1 MAGKQRGHNEG
12 TISQRADGRWEARIS
27 LGYVDGKVK
36 RKCIYGK
43 TRAEVAA
50 KMTKVQ
56 RDLQQYIMPVADER
70 LTVKAFLTRWL
81 EDAAQPSLRGTTYAS
96 YRGVVN
102 GHLIP
107 ALGHV
112 ALVKLTAPDVLKY
125 QKTKLVSGLSARTV
139 TYHRAIL
146 RRALSDAVKWEL
158 AHKNAAALASP
169 PRAVRHEVS
178 PFTPDEARAFLSKI
192 PGNRL
197 EALYV
202 MAMGTGMRQGELLG
216 LTWKH
221 VDLDSG
227 TAAVRQQ
234 MQRVNGT
241 LTLVEPKTA
250 QSRRTVALPAIVV
263 RALVAHRERQRF
275 ERKWAGSRWQEYG
288 LVFTTTIGTPLDNS
302 NVTHNFQKAL
312 SDAKIRKQ
320 RFHDLRH
327 CAATLMLAQGADLR
341 TIMDVLGHS
350 TITLTANTYAHLTDA
365 TRRVAADMMDDVMKA
380 RAEA

>member
-1 MAGKQRGHNEG
+1 MAGKRGQNEG
-12 TISQRADGRWEARIS
+12 SIYKRPDGRWCAQVN
-27 LGYVDGKVK
+27 LGYVNGK
-36 RKCIYGK
+36 RKRKYLYGD

-50 KMTKVQ
+50 QMTKVQ

-96 YRGVVN
+96 YKGVVN

-107 ALGHV
+107 ALGRI

-146 RRALSDAVKWEL
+146 RRALADAVKWEL
-158 AHKNAAALASP
+158 VYKNAAALASP

-178 PFTPDEARAFLSKI
+178 PFTPDEARTFLSKI

-216 LTWKH
+216 LTWKC
-221 VDLDSG
+221 VNLDTG
-227 TAAVRQQ
+227 TATVKQQ
-234 MQRVNGT
+234 MQRVNGE

-250 QSRRTVALPAIVV
+250 QSRRTVALPVIVV
-263 RALVAHRERQRF
+263 TALTAHRERQRF
-275 ERKWAGSRWQEYG
+275 ERKWAGSRWQEHG
-288 LVFTTTIGTPLDNS
+288 LVFTTTIGTPLDS
-302 NVTHNFQKAL
+302 ANVTHNFQKTL

-327 CAATLMLAQGADLR
+327 CAATLMLTQGADLR

-380 RAEA
+380 RA

>member
-1 MAGKQRGHNEG
+1 MAGKRGHNEG
-12 TISQRADGRWEARIS
+12 SIRLRKDGRYEGRVTIGYADGKQQRKS
-27 LGYVDGKVK
+27 VFGKS
-36 RKCIYGK
+36 
-43 TRAEVAA
+43 RAECSE
-50 KMTKVQ
+50 KMKKVQ
-56 RDLQQYIMPVADER
+56 GDMARGIMPVADER
-70 LTVKAFLTRWL
+70 LTVKVFLTRWL

-107 ALGHV
+107 ALGHI
-112 ALVKLTAPDVLKY
+112 ALVKLTAPDVMKY
-125 QKTKLVSGLSARTV
+125 QRTKLASGLSARTV

-146 RRALSDAVKWEL
+146 RRALSDAAKWEL

-169 PRAVRHEVS
+169 PRAVRHDVS
-178 PFTPDEARAFLSKI
+178 PLTPDEARTFLSKI

-216 LTWKH
+216 LTWKN
-221 VDLDSG
+221 VDLDNG
-227 TAAVRQQ
+227 TATVRQQ
-234 MQRVNGT
+234 MQRINGK

-250 QSRRTVALPAIVV
+250 KSRRTVALPNIVV
-263 RALVAHRERQRF
+263 TALAAHRERQKF
-275 ERKWAGSRWQEYG
+275 ERRWAGSRWQEHG
-288 LVFTTTIGTPLDNS
+288 LVFTTTIGTPLDS
-302 NVTHNFQKAL
+302 ANVTHNFQKAL

-327 CAATLMLAQGADLR
+327 CAATLLLAQGADLR

-380 RAEA
+380 RA

>member
-1 MAGKQRGHNEG
+1 MAGKRGQNEG
-12 TISQRADGRWEARIS
+12 SIYKRPDGRWCAQVN
-27 LGYVDGKVK
+27 LGYVNGK
-36 RKCIYGK
+36 RKRKYLYGD
-43 TRAEVAA
+43 TRTEVAA
-50 KMTKVQ
+50 QMTKVQ

-70 LTVKAFLTRWL
+70 FTVKAFLTRWL

-107 ALGHV
+107 ALGRT

-146 RRALSDAVKWEL
+146 RRALADAVKWEL
-158 AHKNAAALASP
+158 VHKNAAALTSP

-178 PFTPDEARAFLSKI
+178 PFTPDEARTFLSKI

-216 LTWKH
+216 LTWRN

-227 TAAVRQQ
+227 AARVRQQ
-234 MQRVNGT
+234 MQRVNGK

-263 RALVAHRERQRF
+263 TALTAYRERQRF
-275 ERKWAGSRWQEYG
+275 QRKWAGSRWQEHG

-302 NVTHNFQKAL
+302 NVTHNFQKTL

-380 RAEA
+380 RA

>member
-1 MAGKQRGHNEG
+1 MAGKRGQNEG
-12 TISQRADGRWEARIS
+12 SIYKRPDGRWCGQVN
-27 LGYVDGKVK
+27 LGYVNGK
-36 RKCIYGK
+36 RKRKYLYGD

-50 KMTKVQ
+50 QMTKVQ

-96 YRGVVN
+96 YKGVVN

-107 ALGHV
+107 ALGRI

-146 RRALSDAVKWEL
+146 RRALADAVKWEL
-158 AHKNAAALASP
+158 VYKNAAALVSP

-178 PFTPDEARAFLSKI
+178 PFTPDEARTFLSKI

-216 LTWKH
+216 LTWKC
-221 VDLDSG
+221 VNLDTG
-227 TAAVRQQ
+227 TATVKQQ
-234 MQRVNGT
+234 MQRVNGK

-250 QSRRTVALPAIVV
+250 QSRRTVALPDIVV
-263 RALVAHRERQRF
+263 TALTAHRERQRF
-275 ERKWAGSRWQEYG
+275 ERKWAGSRWQEHS
-288 LVFTTTIGTPLDNS
+288 LVFTTTIGTPLDS
-302 NVTHNFQKAL
+302 ANVTHNFQKAL

-380 RAEA
+380 RA

>member
-1 MAGKQRGHNEG
+1 MAGKRGQNEG
-12 TISQRADGRWEARIS
+12 SIYKRPDGRWCGQVN
-27 LGYVDGKVK
+27 LGYVNGK
-36 RKCIYGK
+36 RKRKYLYGD

-50 KMTKVQ
+50 QMTKVQ

-96 YRGVVN
+96 YKGVVN

-107 ALGHV
+107 ALGRI

-125 QKTKLVSGLSARTV
+125 QKTKLISGLSARTV

-146 RRALSDAVKWEL
+146 RRALADAVKWEL
-158 AHKNAAALASP
+158 VYKNAAALASP

-178 PFTPDEARAFLSKI
+178 PFTPDEARTFLSKI

-216 LTWKH
+216 LTWKN
-221 VDLDSG
+221 VDLDSS

-234 MQRVNGT
+234 MQRVNGK

-263 RALVAHRERQRF
+263 TALTAHRERQRF
-275 ERKWAGSRWQEYG
+275 ERKWAGSRWQEHG
-288 LVFTTTIGTPLDNS
+288 LVFTTTIGTPLDS
-302 NVTHNFQKAL
+302 ANVTHNFQKTL

-380 RAEA
+380 RA

>member
-1 MAGKQRGHNEG
+1 MAGKRGQNEG
-12 TISQRADGRWEARIS
+12 SIYKRPDGRWCAQVN
-27 LGYVDGKVK
+27 LGYVNGK
-36 RKCIYGK
+36 RKRKYLYGD

-50 KMTKVQ
+50 QMTKVQ

-96 YRGVVN
+96 YKGVVN

-107 ALGHV
+107 AFGRI

-146 RRALSDAVKWEL
+146 RRALADAVKWEL
-158 AHKNAAALASP
+158 VYKNAAALASP

-178 PFTPDEARAFLSKI
+178 PFTPDEARTFLSKI

-216 LTWKH
+216 LTWKS
-221 VDLDSG
+221 VNLDTG
-227 TAAVRQQ
+227 TATVKQQ
-234 MQRVNGT
+234 MQRVNGK

-250 QSRRTVALPAIVV
+250 QSRRTVALPSIVV
-263 RALVAHRERQRF
+263 TALTAHRERQRF
-275 ERKWAGSRWQEYG
+275 ERKWAGSRWQEHG
-288 LVFTTTIGTPLDNS
+288 LVFTTTIGTPLDS
-302 NVTHNFQKAL
+302 ANVTHNFQKTL

-327 CAATLMLAQGADLR
+327 CAATLMLTQGADLR

-380 RAEA
+380 RA

>member
-1 MAGKQRGHNEG
+1 MAGKRGQNEG
-12 TISQRADGRWEARIS
+12 SIYKRPDGRWCAQVN
-27 LGYVDGKVK
+27 LGYVNGK
-36 RKCIYGK
+36 RKRKYLYGD

-50 KMTKVQ
+50 QMTKVQ
-56 RDLQQYIMPVADER
+56 HDLQQYIMPVADER

-96 YRGVVN
+96 YKGVVN

-107 ALGHV
+107 ALGRI

-146 RRALSDAVKWEL
+146 RRALADAVKWEL
-158 AHKNAAALASP
+158 VYKNAAALASP

-178 PFTPDEARAFLSKI
+178 PFTPDEARTFLSKI

-216 LTWKH
+216 LTWKC
-221 VDLDSG
+221 VNLDTG
-227 TAAVRQQ
+227 TATVKQQ
-234 MQRVNGT
+234 MQRVNGK

-263 RALVAHRERQRF
+263 TALTAHRERQRF
-275 ERKWAGSRWQEYG
+275 ERKWAGSRWQDHG
-288 LVFTTTIGTPLDNS
+288 LVFTTTIGTPLDS
-302 NVTHNFQKAL
+302 ANVTHNFQKAL

-327 CAATLMLAQGADLR
+327 CAATLMLTQGADLR

-380 RAEA
+380 RA

>member
-27 LGYVDGKVK
+27 LGYVDGKAK

-43 TRAEVAA
+43 TRAEVAT

-81 EDAAQPSLRGTTYAS
+81 EDAAQPSLRGTTYSS

-107 ALGHV
+107 ALGHT

-146 RRALSDAVKWEL
+146 RRALADAVKWEL
-158 AHKNAAALASP
+158 VHKNAAALTSP

-178 PFTPDEARAFLSKI
+178 PFTPDEARTFLAKI

-202 MAMGTGMRQGELLG
+202 MAMGTGMRQGE
-216 LTWKH
+216 
-221 VDLDSG
+221 
-227 TAAVRQQ
+227 TARPD
-234 MQRVNGT
+234 
-241 LTLVEPKTA
+241 VE
-250 QSRRTVALPAIVV
+250 
-263 RALVAHRERQRF
+263 ER
-275 ERKWAGSRWQEYG
+275 
-288 LVFTTTIGTPLDNS
+288 
-302 NVTHNFQKAL
+302 
-312 SDAKIRKQ
+312 
-320 RFHDLRH
+320 
-327 CAATLMLAQGADLR
+327 
-341 TIMDVLGHS
+341 
-350 TITLTANTYAHLTDA
+350 
-365 TRRVAADMMDDVMKA
+365 
-380 RAEA
+380 

>member
-1 MAGKQRGHNEG
+1 MAGKRGQNEG
-12 TISQRADGRWEARIS
+12 SIYKRPDGRWCGQVN
-27 LGYVDGKVK
+27 LGYVNGK
-36 RKCIYGK
+36 RKRKYLYGD

-50 KMTKVQ
+50 QMTKVQ

-96 YRGVVN
+96 YKGVVN

-107 ALGHV
+107 ALGRI

-146 RRALSDAVKWEL
+146 RRALADAVKWEL
-158 AHKNAAALASP
+158 VYKNAAALASP

-178 PFTPDEARAFLSKI
+178 PFTPDEARTFLSKI

-216 LTWKH
+216 LTWKC
-221 VDLDSG
+221 VNLDTG
-227 TAAVRQQ
+227 TATVKQQ

-263 RALVAHRERQRF
+263 TALTAHRERQRF
-275 ERKWAGSRWQEYG
+275 ERKWAGSRWQEHS
-288 LVFTTTIGTPLDNS
+288 LVFTTTIGTPLDS
-302 NVTHNFQKAL
+302 ANVTHNFQKTL

-327 CAATLMLAQGADLR
+327 CAATLMLTQGADLR

-380 RAEA
+380 RA

>member
-1 MAGKQRGHNEG
+1 
-12 TISQRADGRWEARIS
+12 
-27 LGYVDGKVK
+27 
-36 RKCIYGK
+36 
-43 TRAEVAA
+43 
-50 KMTKVQ
+50 MTKVQ
-56 RDLQQYIMPVADER
+56 RDLQQYIMPVVDER

-81 EDAAQPSLRGTTYAS
+81 EDAAQPSLHGTTYAS
-96 YRGVVN
+96 YKGVVN

-107 ALGHV
+107 ALGRI

-146 RRALSDAVKWEL
+146 RRALADAVKWEL
-158 AHKNAAALASP
+158 VYKNAAALASP

-178 PFTPDEARAFLSKI
+178 PFTPDEARTFLSKI

-216 LTWKH
+216 LTWKR
-221 VDLDSG
+221 VNLDTG
-227 TAAVRQQ
+227 TATVKQQ
-234 MQRVNGT
+234 MQRVNGK

-250 QSRRTVALPAIVV
+250 QSRRTVALPSIVV
-263 RALVAHRERQRF
+263 TALTAHRERQRF
-275 ERKWAGSRWQEYG
+275 ERKWAGSRWQEHG
-288 LVFTTTIGTPLDNS
+288 LVFTTTIGTPLDS
-302 NVTHNFQKAL
+302 ANVTHNFQKTL
-312 SDAKIRKQ
+312 SEAKIRKQ

-327 CAATLMLAQGADLR
+327 YAATLLLAQGADLR

-350 TITLTANTYAHLTDA
+350 TITLTANTYAHLTDV

-380 RAEA
+380 RA